1 MHYNKHGPTNTLYFS
16 SIFIDTH
23 IVKEINVRK
32 SSFFDTNNTNM
43 AEPDMEPRVTSLV
56 YEKSHTLTYIT
67 KFLNE
72 PLSRNTPTSSKS
84 NNAMGSLDYY
94 MQLLAKERSSELS
107 SKLIFSSRRNGTN
120 SVYSSSWNKWVSWC
134 KKQKIDSFR
143 CALTW
148 VLVFLAD
155 LFEQDYEYRSVC
167 SHTSTILAFHQV
179 IDGKTIGEHPK
190 VSALITRIFNRIP
203 T

>member
-32 SSFFDTNNTNM
+32 CSFFDTNNTNM

-120 SVYSSSWNKWVSWC
+120 SVYSSSWNKWASWC
-134 KKQKIDSFR
+134 EKQKIDSFR
-143 CALTW
+143 CALKW

-167 SHTSTILAFHQV
+167 SHRSTILAFHQV

-190 VSALITRIFNRIP
+190 VSALITRIFNRRP